1 MTEPTMKDLFQRTL
15 TGEPPRLVVPDEDV
29 ARGRARQQRMRRNRV
44 AGGVALLA
52 VAGLGAAALPAVLD
66 DDRDNVA
73 AADGAG
79 NPADYPPQIGD
90 DPVKQRMW
98 DAIEPALPADVE
110 VIPAEDLEHEV
121 VPATGPSIEVA
132 LIRGDEVSF
141 DLAVTLE
148 PARTDLPEFRPC
160 SEPDLFDGVP
170 GQWVNCEEGR
180 DDDGVYRAG
189 GDLNGLVASAVLA
202 ENDDVSATVRWNLHP
217 FSLTTGSGQ
226 PAGDDPSTESA
237 LDRAEGEAIGDA
249 VLAAAAGLDPADL
262 TSGVEL
268 AAVAEEWPEL
278 TSVLEEAVGAELTA
292 VGPEDP
298 VVVLQDAEHQA
309 GTVSA
314 EYVTDD
320 GLEVELWFSQRP
332 RVSEPMCVERLAW
345 CFAVTGGQ
353 PGMGSEHGVPG
364 VQVGMRG
371 DAWIHITPG
380 IPDDGG
386 VDANLGETIE
396 TLQELLTPLVQ
407 SPLDAG

>member
-1 MTEPTMKDLFQRTL
+1 MTEPTIRDLFQKTL
-15 TGEPPRLVVPDEDV
+15 TGEPAQLVVADEDV
-29 ARGRARQQRMRRNRV
+29 SRGRARVRRIWRHRV
-44 AGGVALLA
+44 AGGVAVMA
-52 VAGLGAAALPAVLD
+52 VAGLGAAVLPAVLD

-73 AADGAG
+73 SADGAG
-79 NPADYPPQIGD
+79 DPADYPPQIGD

-98 DAIEPALPADVE
+98 DAIESALPADVE
-110 VIPAEDLEHEV
+110 VVPAEDLEHEV
-121 VPATGPSIEVA
+121 VPATGPSIEVVLA
-132 LIRGDEVSF
+132 RGELSF

-160 SEPDLFDGVP
+160 SEPGRFDGTP
-170 GQWVNCEEGR
+170 GQWLNCEEGR

-189 GDLNGLVASAVLA
+189 GDLNGLAASAVLA
-202 ENDDVSATVRWNLHP
+202 ENDDVSATVRWSLHP
-217 FSLTTGSGQ
+217 FLTGSGQ
-226 PAGDDPSTESA
+226 PAPEDASPASV

-268 AAVAEEWPEL
+268 AAVAEVWPEV
-278 TSVLEEAVGAELTA
+278 TNVLEEAVGAELTA

-298 VVVLQDAEHQA
+298 VIDLQDAEHQA

-320 GLEVELWFSQRP
+320 GLAVELWFSQRP
-332 RVSEPMCVERLAW
+332 RASEPMCVERLTW
-345 CFAVTGGQ
+345 CFAIPGGQ
-353 PGMGSEHGVPG
+353 PGIGTHGVPG

-371 DAWIHITPG
+371 DAWILISENPG
-380 IPDDGG
+380 DGG
-386 VDANLGETIE
+386 VEPDTAATMETV
-396 TLQELLTPLVQ
+396 QELLTPLVR